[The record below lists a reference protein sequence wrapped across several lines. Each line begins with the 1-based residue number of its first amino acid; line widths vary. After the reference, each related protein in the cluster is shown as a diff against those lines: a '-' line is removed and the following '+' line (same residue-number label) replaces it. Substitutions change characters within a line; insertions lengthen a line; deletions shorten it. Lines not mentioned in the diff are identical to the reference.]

1 MYYTTLE
8 TPVGKLLLT
17 ADASAL
23 TGVYFADRHA
33 LDNAWVEAP
42 NQAVLV
48 QAATQLM
55 EYFSSKRDSFELPL
69 AASGTEFQRQVWQAL
84 RAIPY
89 GETRSYADIAKA
101 IGRPLAVRAV
111 GAANGAN
118 PISIIIPCHRVVGS
132 NGRLTGYAG
141 GMERKQQ
148 LLALEGREFA
158 LTSA

>member
-1 MYYTTLE
+1 MYYTTLD
-8 TPVGKLLLT
+8 TPVGELLLT
-17 ADASAL
+17 ANETAL
-23 TGVYFADRHA
+23 TGVYFADRHERKA
-33 LDNAWVEAP
+33 AWVAAP
-42 NQAVLV
+42 EQAVLV
-48 QAATQLM
+48 LAATQLM
-55 EYFSSKRDSFELPL
+55 EYFASKRDSFELPL
-69 AASGTEFQRQVWQAL
+69 AMSGTEFQRQVWQGL

-101 IGRPLAVRAV
+101 IDRPLAVRAV

-118 PISIIIPCHRVVGS
+118 PISIIVPCHRVVGS